1 MGYAAMTDL
10 RQKLPKH
17 VHGFTDRNGTARYY
31 LRRPG
36 FKGVPLP
43 GLPRSPTFMAAYEA
57 AMSSE
62 PSPIGI
68 DRVKPGSL
76 RAVAAGYFRTST
88 YLALTPAS
96 RQMYRNRIDALCQ
109 QKDSLGVALGDKSAA
124 KLERKH
130 IVALMQTKAD
140 KPAAA
145 NELRKILRALMQ
157 HAVETGIRDN
167 DPTRDVK
174 PVKIRS
180 DGFHS
185 WTDEEIAQF
194 EAHHPIGTKARLAL
208 ALLINTGQRRSDVI
222 RMGRQHVRDG
232 FVTVLQQ
239 KTGAKLEIPVT
250 DDLAAIIAATP
261 SDNLTFLTTDRGNR
275 PYSPKGFTDWFG
287 KQSDAAG
294 LLPRC
299 TPHGLRK
306 AAARQLAE
314 AGCSPH
320 EIASITGHVSLRE
333 VERYT
338 KAVNQKR
345 LASQAMAPRIGK
357 RTEFANPTK
366 VFAKSVK
373 NTNDIKG

>member
-1 MGYAAMTDL
+1 MGYTAITDL
-10 RQKLPKH
+10 RTKLPKH
-17 VHGFTDRNGTARYY
+17 VHRFTDRNGKARYY

-36 FKGVPLP
+36 FKAIPLP
-43 GLPRSPTFMAAYEA
+43 GIERSPTFMAAYEA
-57 AMSSE
+57 AMSSA
-62 PSPIGI
+62 SPPVGI

-76 RAVAAGYFRTST
+76 RAVAAGYFRSAV
-88 YLALTPAS
+88 YLALTAPS
-96 RQMYRNRIDALCQ
+96 RQMYRHRIDALCQ
-109 QKDSLGVALGDKSAA
+109 QKDSLGAALGDKSAA

-130 IVALMQTKAD
+130 IVALMETKAG

-174 PVKIRS
+174 SVKIKS

-194 EAHHPIGTKARLAL
+194 EAHHPVGTKARLAF

-222 RMGRQHVRDG
+222 RMGRQHIRDG
-232 FVTVLQQ
+232 FVTVVQQ

-275 PYSPKGFTDWFG
+275 PYTPQGFTDWFG
-287 KQSDAAG
+287 KMCDAAD
-294 LLPRC
+294 LDARC

-306 AAARQLAE
+306 AKARLLAE
-314 AGCSPH
+314 DECSTH

-345 LASQAMAPRIGK
+345 LAAKAMARGGK
-357 RTEFANPTK
+357 RTELANSSN
-366 VFAKSVK
+366 VFAKRAE
-373 NTNDIKG
+373 T